1 MNGGLH
7 LEMPND
13 FANSGVEIEMSSMY
27 RHRTSD
33 SLH

>member
-13 FANSGVEIEMSSMY
+13 FANNGGSWSGKGSTASK
-27 RHRTSD
+27 SGA
-33 SLH
+33 